1 MEYSWTE
8 ILASGNLSD
17 MLKFFTSQLKSEL
30 ETELSL
36 EELSAIK
43 DQINKQSE
51 SLQEDCNTNCKN
63 E

>member
-1 MEYSWTE
+1 
-8 ILASGNLSD
+8 